1 MNITLDNREEEM
13 KETEQKIRGQW
24 FTPDNI
30 ADEMVKMTPN
40 DWWSKGI
47 LEPTCGNGNL
57 VIRILDEKVKHGL
70 TPEEALNTTF
80 ANEIDEKYAIACSER
95 VREWA
100 EDKGFTT
107 HWTCMN
113 EDAQSYDFSQIP
125 YEYVWTN
132 LPFGSFDGNLNQF
145 LPNRITKNVVKS
157 EGILITKPTT
167 FKKFVK
173 DYKIVDFPGVVF
185 KCQISH
191 YDLTYNESK
200 SWIDK
205 YKSIM
210 TKECKWEV
218 KDNSYT
224 HVISLMTNA
233 NELLRTFSR
242 DFYDKKGKLPSHR
255 ILLKLTEDEYNK
267 LISYK
272 IPDIYNE
279 YMKERSSYTIY
290 RKSTIVKSLINE
302 ALS

>member
-1 MNITLDNREEEM
+1 M
-13 KETEQKIRGQW
+13 KETEQKIKGQW
-24 FTPDNI
+24 FTPDNV
-30 ADEMVKMTPN
+30 ANEMVNMTP
-40 DWWSKGI
+40 DTWWTKGI

-57 VIRILDEKVKHGL
+57 VIRILDEKVKYGL
-70 TPEEALNTTF
+70 TPQEALNTTW
-80 ANEIDEKYAIACSER
+80 ANEIDEKYAIECSER

-107 HWTCMN
+107 NWTCMN
-113 EDAQSYDFSQIP
+113 EDAQTYDFSQIP
-125 YEYVWTN
+125 YEYIWTN
-132 LPFGSFDGNLNQF
+132 LPFGSFDGNLNQY

-173 DYKIVDFPGVVF
+173 DYKIIDFPGIAV

-191 YDLTYNESK
+191 YDLNCTVSK
-200 SWIDK
+200 SWMDK

-210 TKECKWEV
+210 NKNCKWVV

-224 HVISLMTNA
+224 HVIP
-233 NELLRTFSR
+233 LLTGGNTLLHIYDKSY
-242 DFYDKKGKLPSHR
+242 YDKKGKLPFHH
-255 ILLKLTEDEYNK
+255 ILLKLTNDEYKK

-272 IPDIYNE
+272 IPQIYNDYQDE
-279 YMKERSSYTIY
+279 QSSYSFY
-290 RKSTIVKSLINE
+290 RQSTIVKSLINE

>member
-1 MNITLDNREEEM
+1 M

-70 TPEEALNTTF
+70 TPEEALNTTW
-80 ANEIDEKYAIACSER
+80 ANEIDEKYAIECSER

-100 EDKGFTT
+100 EDKGIHTQ
-107 HWTCMN
+107 WTCMN

-167 FKKFVK
+167 YKKFVK
-173 DYKIVDFPGVVF
+173 EYNIVDFPGIAV

-191 YDLTYNESK
+191 YDLNCIECK
-200 SWIDK
+200 SWLDK

-210 TKECKWEV
+210 TKECKWV
-218 KDNSYT
+218 VTDNSYT
-224 HVISLMTNA
+224 HVIITINGG
-233 NELLRTFSR
+233 NTLLHIYDRSY
-242 DFYDKKGKLPSHR
+242 YDKKGKLPVHR
-255 ILLKLTEDEYNK
+255 LLLKLTEDEYNK

-279 YMKERSSYTIY
+279 YMNEQSSYSYCRQYVI
-290 RKSTIVKSLINE
+290 IKSLINE
-302 ALS
+302 ALQ